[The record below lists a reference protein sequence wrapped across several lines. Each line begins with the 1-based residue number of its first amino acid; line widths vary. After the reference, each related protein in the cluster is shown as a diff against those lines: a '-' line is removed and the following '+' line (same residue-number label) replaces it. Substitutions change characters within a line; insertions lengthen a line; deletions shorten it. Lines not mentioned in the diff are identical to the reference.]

1 MPLPVHPSTRST
13 NPLATHR
20 AYPQSPPTLAG
31 EPPPDKGTEILDAI
45 ERMGALARR
54 QVTETKAA
62 FRTRNVALVGD
73 LVGQGAGIGPI
84 NREIFNRA
92 AEIGDHVDA
101 REWAMFMILVARAV
115 ERIADNAVE
124 IAEQTA
130 FVVTGL
136 FREFTYASSPPAR
149 SDHTDSSRL
158 GVFGSPQG
166 PADPPPAGLDTRSR
180 RRAGRRQ
187 APGQVPQQRAEPPST
202 PGGLADHPEC

>member
-1 MPLPVHPSTRST
+1 MGDQCANIAKLVP
-13 NPLATHR
+13 
-20 AYPQSPPTLAG
+20 LAG
-31 EPPPDKGTEILDAI
+31 EPAPNKRTEILDAI

-54 QVTETKAA
+54 QITETKAA

-73 LVGQGAGIGPI
+73 LVGQGAGIAPI

-92 AEIGDHVDA
+92 VEIGDHVDA
-101 REWAMFMILVARAV
+101 REWAMFMILAARAV

-149 SDHTDSSRL
+149 SDRTDSSRL
-158 GVFGSPQG
+158 GMFGSPQG
-166 PADPPPAGLDTRSR
+166 RADPTSRSEHALQTASPTSPSSR
-180 RRAGRRQ
+180 PSIPTAGRAAFSLWRSGRS
-187 APGQVPQQRAEPPST
+187 PGVLSENGE
-202 PGGLADHPEC
+202 GGARDG